1 MAKKLKDLVITK
13 VALVPKGSNPDADI
27 TLLKEDDVKKITFDE
42 VVTGHPQGVRE
53 ALWKV
58 YDLCYAF
65 NNTVYANLSGGKN
78 VLADM
83 EKSIDQFKAA
93 VMDALSEASVT
104 KATKESADT
113 LQAAVLAKTREF
125 LARHQEDNVKKLEE
139 MSKEELIAHAQELQ
153 GKVDKA
159 AETPAPTPEPT
170 PEELAKSADLPEP
183 VRKALEAS
191 AEAVRKANETAADA
205 LAKAAASESVAKAER
220 DARRLTERVAFVQKE
235 LAHLP
240 GKPEDIAKGLI
251 EAEDKMSKE
260 SYDLVVAT
268 MKAGSAGIEK
278 STTEVGVEVGKAA
291 VGSAAEKL
299 EGIAKELRTATPTLT
314 QEQAIAKA
322 YEEHP
327 DLYAQMRRGQ

>member
-42 VVTGHPQGVRE
+42 VVAGHPQGVRE

-83 EKSIDQFKAA
+83 EKSIDQFKSA
-93 VMDALSEASVT
+93 VMDALNEAAVT
-104 KATKESADT
+104 KGTKESADA

-125 LARHQEDNVKKLEE
+125 LARHQEDNVKNLEE

-159 AETPAPTPEPT
+159 AEPPTQEPT

-205 LAKAAASESVAKAER
+205 LAKASASEAVAKAEK
-220 DARRLTERVAFVQKE
+220 DARRLAERTQFVKEE

-260 SYDLVVAT
+260 SYDLVVT
-268 MKAGSAGIEK
+268 SMKAGSAGIEK
-278 STTEVGVEVGKAA
+278 STTEIGVEIGKAA
-291 VGSAAEKL
+291 TGSAQEKL
-299 EGIAKELRTATPTLT
+299 ESIAKELRTAAPTLT

-327 DLYAQMRRGQ
+327 DLYTQMRRGQ